1 MSLRKSLTRQIV
13 TVTVTARSTREVPE
27 DNGEDQPLLRSVAS
41 LKLVC
46 DSGALTTARKEAQ
59 LQGGGRSCALPPDKS
74 ISCCWG
80 YCRPSGLWGACQVA
94 KQRQNKSSTRR
105 ISNSSSRTISS
116 RQRQQRQDHQH
127 QQGKQQ
133 QRQQQKQQQQPQHR
147 QSAVGSSS
155 SSNGRR
161 SSEHERKR
169 T

>member
-1 MSLRKSLTRQIV
+1 MSSRESFTRQIV
-13 TVTVTARSTREVPE
+13 TVTVTARSTREAPE
-27 DNGEDQPLLRSVAS
+27 DTGEDQPLLRSVAS

-80 YCRPSGLWGACQVA
+80 YCRPSGLWDACQVA
-94 KQRQNKSSTRR
+94 KLRQNKSSNRR

-147 QSAVGSSS
+147 QLAVGSSS
-155 SSNGRR
+155 SSGKR